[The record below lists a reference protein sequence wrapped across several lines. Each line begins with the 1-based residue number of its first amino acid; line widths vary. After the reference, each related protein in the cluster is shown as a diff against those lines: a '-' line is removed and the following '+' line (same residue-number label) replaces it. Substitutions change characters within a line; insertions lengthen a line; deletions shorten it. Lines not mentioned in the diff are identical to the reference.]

1 VSATMRVMEPLSLT
15 VALRERG
22 REQFASSST
31 EAPRSGRCAFMSG
44 ASGLGAGEERGAK
57 NIQAALASG
66 GGALGVEASLAA
78 APTFVAEVLV
88 AEFFFLLVVLLLLLF
103 LAASTSRAALSN
115 SLVPPTIA
123 AYDSVGSLDGGW
135 GGPLAEGPGGAGI
148 AEGGGRDVWAG
159 GGAET
164 CVGGRC
170 ATLCDRSRRLD
181 SIWFSCLE
189 WSTPSGRELATRD
202 SRSLVWRWSSSIFLP
217 IADMAW
223 TREQRRGRIVL
234 SARETSPISRREGTG
249 SCSPV
254 RPGSCLVFRRK

>member
-1 VSATMRVMEPLSLT
+1 V
-15 VALRERG
+15 
-22 REQFASSST
+22 
-31 EAPRSGRCAFMSG
+31 
-44 ASGLGAGEERGAK
+44 
-57 NIQAALASG
+57 
-66 GGALGVEASLAA
+66 
-78 APTFVAEVLV
+78 TFVAEVLV

-123 AYDSVGSLDGGW
+123 EYDYLDSLDGRW
-135 GGPLAEGPGGAGI
+135 GGALVEGPGGAEI
-148 AEGGGRDVWAG
+148 AEGRGRDAWAG

-170 ATLCDRSRRLD
+170 ATLCDMSRRLD
-181 SIWFSCLE
+181 GIWFSCVE

-202 SRSLVWRWSSSIFLP
+202 SRSLVWRQSSSISLL

-234 SARETSPISRREGTG
+234 WARETSPISRREGTG
-249 SCSPV
+249 SCSAV
-254 RPGSCLVFRRK
+254 RPVSCLIFRRK